1 MPILWVVAVIFVV
14 SVVGFITGR
23 TRALQS
29 AGGDAR
35 RLHSLPVYYGSNVAL
50 WAVVP
55 AAATLIVWLIVQP
68 LLVNS
73 RVVETLPGSL
83 LDEGSSIGLIMSDV
97 RRVAEGLDVAVA
109 QGALSRD
116 EAASIGSSSVNIREF
131 LGSIGVALGSDVS
144 PEVVAAAQLYRGFN
158 ATGSA
163 LMSWIVLAISVGGA
177 AYACRRSN
185 ADFRARNVVERGVL
199 GLLIGA
205 ASIAILTTIGILFAL
220 LFNTIEFFKL
230 YPATEFFF
238 GTNWAPSF
246 SGRGGLSDLG
256 VLPLLW
262 GTFYISFIAMLV
274 AVPIGLFSA
283 IYLSEYASPRLR
295 SVAKPLIEIL
305 AGIPTIVYG
314 LFALITVGPLLRDY
328 FAQPM
333 GLGESSSSVMTA
345 GLVMGIMLIPFVS
358 SLSDDI
364 INSVPQSMRDGS
376 YGLGATRSETI
387 RQVVLPAAL
396 PGVVGAILLAASR
409 AIGETMIVVMAAGL
423 AAKLTANPLES
434 VTTVTVQIVTLLTGD
449 QEFDSPKTLAAFAL
463 GLMLFT
469 VTLLLNIFALH
480 IVKKYREQYE

>member
-1 MPILWVVAVIFVV
+1 MDGGGMPILWVVAVIFVV
-14 SVVGFITGR
+14 SVVGFIAGR
-23 TRALQS
+23 ARALQS

-35 RLHSLPVYYGSNVAL
+35 RLHSLPIYYGSNVAL

-68 LLVNS
+68 LFVNS
-73 RVVETLPGSL
+73 RVAETLPGSL

-116 EAASIGSSSVNIREF
+116 EAALIGSSSVNIREF

-163 LMSWIVLAISVGGA
+163 LMSLILIAISSGGA
-177 AYACRRSN
+177 AYAYRRSN

-246 SGRGGLSDLG
+246 SGRGGLSDPAWIFGKITSNCAARLAHNAFNRFIIEG
-256 VLPLLW
+256 HIQVPSCKLRAQCRNEYVL
-262 GTFYISFIAMLV
+262 
-274 AVPIGLFSA
+274 IGLGFQHFA
-283 IYLSEYASPRLR
+283 FGFVKLFLR
-295 SVAKPLIEIL
+295 HNKFNIH
-305 AGIPTIVYG
+305 Y
-314 LFALITVGPLLRDY
+314 
-328 FAQPM
+328 
-333 GLGESSSSVMTA
+333 GLGE
-345 GLVMGIMLIPFVS
+345 G
-358 SLSDDI
+358 
-364 INSVPQSMRDGS
+364 
-376 YGLGATRSETI
+376 
-387 RQVVLPAAL
+387 RQ
-396 PGVVGAILLAASR
+396 
-409 AIGETMIVVMAAGL
+409 T
-423 AAKLTANPLES
+423 
-434 VTTVTVQIVTLLTGD
+434 
-449 QEFDSPKTLAAFAL
+449 
-463 GLMLFT
+463 
-469 VTLLLNIFALH
+469 
-480 IVKKYREQYE
+480 